1 METPMVSTMKG
12 AGCRGYE
19 YGSIDTNPFD
29 SSSSSSWRRLFL
41 STCLTLAVAL
51 SIRSAFTDRITV
63 VHRDIDTTT
72 HSDNSGYNHKK
83 GADNKERIYRIN
95 QLSSHHHAPIK
106 NPVELYFHDQ
116 IVNHFDDSDM
126 RTYSQRYYQDDSFW
140 AGPSGGPSGEDGIG
154 GSPIFVVHGGE
165 DAIDGT
171 LYPFVSQHLAQRFG
185 ALTICIEHRF
195 YGTSQP
201 VAGKK
206 KHHHHNHH
214 HHGDSGSGLVSN
226 EDFEILLQRRQA
238 LADAA
243 RLIQHVKDKMGC
255 GENSEYYCPVMT
267 IGGSYPGENAA
278 LMRIVHPD
286 VVDIGYASSAPFV
299 LSILHQVNQDAY
311 YDKVTQVAD
320 EASPG
325 CAMAVKTAL
334 LQIMDDS
341 SSSLISSSPR
351 HSLIDLANALGIC
364 LDDMPGYIQ
373 TREMLIQE
381 VNFIAATHFA
391 GYNMDY
397 YPPGPDTDLV
407 QACEIFLD
415 DTLTAY
421 DKVRKLLPLGEEDTE
436 DDEDDDIYDDD
447 DDDDDDDAYCFDL
460 SSELPPGPG
469 GRISAADWS
478 GVGGDHSGYIWEFQS
493 CVFSVEI
500 GMSNAS
506 MVSLCYEESD
516 CLLLSRVA
524 GKIVH
529 SPRQDAPPIT
539 AA

>member
-1 METPMVSTMKG
+1 M
-12 AGCRGYE
+12 
-19 YGSIDTNPFD
+19 
-29 SSSSSSWRRLFL
+29 
-41 STCLTLAVAL
+41 TLAVAL
-51 SIRSAFTDRITV
+51 SIRSAFPDRINV
-63 VHRDIDTTT
+63 DVDDTT
-72 HSDNSGYNHKK
+72 HDDNSSYNNNKK
-83 GADNKERIYRIN
+83 NVNNNNKERIYRLSR
-95 QLSSHHHAPIK
+95 LSSHHHEPIK

-116 IVNHFDDSDM
+116 IVNHFDDGDT

-140 AGPSGGPSGEDGIG
+140 AGPSGIGIADG

-201 VAGKK
+201 VGGKK
-206 KHHHHNHH
+206 KHHGRHHHR
-214 HHGDSGSGLVSN
+214 HHGDDSGGSGLVSN
-226 EDFEILLQRRQA
+226 DDLKTLLQRRQA

-320 EASPG
+320 AASPG

-341 SSSLISSSPR
+341 SSSLITSSPR
-351 HSLIDLANALGIC
+351 QYLLDLANELGIC
-364 LDDMPGYIQ
+364 LKDMPRYIQ
-373 TREMLIQE
+373 TRQMLIQE
-381 VNFIAATHFA
+381 VNFIVATHFA
-391 GYNMDY
+391 GFNMDY
-397 YPPGPDTDLV
+397 YPPGSPDTDLV
-407 QACEIFLD
+407 QACKIFQD

-421 DKVRKLLPLGEEDTE
+421 DKVRKLLPLGEEE
-436 DDEDDDIYDDD
+436 EEADDDQDDDDYDDD
-447 DDDDDDDAYCFDL
+447 DDDDQHCFDL

-478 GVGGDHSGYIWEFQS
+478 GVGGDHSGYIWDFQS

-506 MVSLCYEESD
+506 MVRYAIVRRASVCCSSCRQDCAFIMAGCSSTHSLTTLSY
-516 CLLLSRVA
+516 CLLSLVSPSRMDLGISDRVLSESLRL
-524 GKIVH
+524 H
-529 SPRQDAPPIT
+529 TRD
-539 AA
+539 